1 MGVAEPLH
9 GTPLPM
15 PLDQSLVVLAAGV
28 VVLLGVAFLF
38 YRDYRSAFTEVRT

>member
-1 MGVAEPLH
+1 
-9 GTPLPM
+9 M

-28 VVLLGVAFLF
+28 VVLVGVALLF